1 MWSQM
6 SWRQIN
12 PPSVGRSMLDDCQS
26 RSACRPV
33 TGASKYVS
41 VLSGS
46 IASSSASSGPVSR
59 SVEPGS
65 PTRERVLGH
74 RVVDHL
80 RVPRREHGAR
90 RDQGGHQRDRDGL
103 AAVVGEGPEEQPP

>member
-65 PTRERVLGH
+65 PTPNASWVT
-74 RVVDHL
+74 VSSTICVY
-80 RVPRREHGAR
+80 HGANT
-90 RDQGGHQRDRDGL
+90 
-103 AAVVGEGPEEQPP
+103 APAVIRAVTSATAMVWPRW